1 MSRDL
6 QGPVKI
12 EACMMKEYL
21 AGTRRNAGFLD
32 WQAVSQA
39 FLNASESSV
48 TPFPAAPKDST
59 LKTRVFLGPV
69 LISEIL
75 GTIVCVLWTWEI
87 FPEQNGRRKLK

>member
-12 EACMMKEYL
+12 EACIMKEYL

-59 LKTRVFLGPV
+59 LKTRMFLGPGFDFRDTGYNCLYFV
-69 LISEIL
+69 DL
-75 GTIVCVLWTWEI
+75 GN
-87 FPEQNGRRKLK
+87 FP